1 MDALADMHE
10 EFLDKVTKL
19 CLLDQKS
26 KELNDYIQKVLQ
38 VSLEFRY
45 LCIKY
50 FLDRGEINAKNN
62 DEDDLGFREDEVS
75 IREDSKVFGKGL
87 MKVNS
92 PYFIDNM
99 EECNK

>member
-1 MDALADMHE
+1 M
-10 EFLDKVTKL
+10 
-19 CLLDQKS
+19 
-26 KELNDYIQKVLQ
+26 
-38 VSLEFRY
+38 
-45 LCIKY
+45 
-50 FLDRGEINAKNN
+50 DRGEVNAKNN

-75 IREDSKVFGKGL
+75 IREDNKVFGKGL